1 VTAAAI
7 RISIQGD
14 FNKLEETNMPQKLRR
29 RRGVIVFSKQ
39 IVRQV
44 IPSECMF
51 VTRPCRRL
59 VAALPAFVAYLA
71 FVAVL
76 QAKDTRYAPD
86 WADIAPQRV
95 IKHTDRSGDALVKA
109 VAALKPG
116 DQLVLAAGTYIVDR
130 LWDINVSGTA
140 EAPVW
145 IVAEEGAA
153 VVITRPDA
161 KQNVLNVGRDG
172 PVHHLCLRGL
182 EITGGSHGLR
192 LGHCS
197 EVWVDG
203 CHIHHTG
210 SVCLSANSANTRR
223 LFLTSNHI
231 HHGGGHGEGM
241 YLGANHG
248 EYVMSESV
256 IALNHIHDCRGN
268 QGDGIEVKQGS
279 WGNLIAENDVHDT
292 QYPCITVYGTA
303 GKPVNVIERNLCRRS
318 ADHAMQVQ
326 GEAVVRN
333 NVLIAAAGSGFASTD
348 HQGRTINFQFVHN
361 TVINTGHAFSGGS
374 WNRRK
379 GMLLANNVLYSRDK
393 NALHFA
399 NGSEGVVIVGN
410 VALGAGPKAG
420 TSPGRGL
427 EDFTNVT
434 WDGAGH
440 DAEPVETAPFDHADP
455 TYLTDTDFAGNVR
468 AETVSGAVTR
478 RTAFDMVGDGAAKKA
493 DAVPLN

>member
-1 VTAAAI
+1 MLQTL
-7 RISIQGD
+7 G
-14 FNKLEETNMPQKLRR
+14 RR
-29 RRGVIVFSKQ
+29 GGVIVFSKQ
-39 IVRQV
+39 VVRRAL
-44 IPSECMF
+44 PLERMF
-51 VTRPCRRL
+51 APRSCRRL
-59 VAALPAFVAYLA
+59 AAVVTAFVVYLGS
-71 FVAVL
+71 VTTL
-76 QAKDTRYAPD
+76 QATETRYSPE
-86 WADIAPQRV
+86 WADIAPRRT
-95 IKHTDRSGDALVKA
+95 IKHTDRSGDALIKA
-109 VAALKPG
+109 VAALEPG
-116 DQLVLAAGTYIVDR
+116 DQLVLAAGTYSVDR
-130 LWDINVSGTA
+130 LWNINVSGTA
-140 EAPVW
+140 EAPIW

-153 VVITRPDA
+153 VIITRSDA
-161 KQNVLNVGRDG
+161 KQNVLNVGRDD
-172 PVHHLCLRGL
+172 PVHHLCLRDL

-192 LGHCS
+192 LGRCS
-197 EVWVDG
+197 EVWVDR

-210 SVCLSANSANTRR
+210 SVCLSANSADTRR
-223 LFLTSNHI
+223 LFLTRNHI

-256 IALNHIHDCRGN
+256 IARNHIHDCRGD

-348 HQGRTINFQFVHN
+348 HQGRTINLQFVHN

-374 WNRRK
+374 WNGRQ

-399 NGSEGVVIVGN
+399 NGSEGVVIAGN
-410 VALGAGPKAG
+410 VVLGAGPKAG

-427 EDFTNVT
+427 EDFTGVT
-434 WDGAGH
+434 WDGAAH
-440 DAEPVETAPFDHADP
+440 NAEPVETAPFDRADP
-455 TYLTDTDFAGNVR
+455 AYRTDTDFAGRVR
-468 AETVSGAVTR
+468 AEAVSGAVTR
-478 RTAFDMVGDGAAKKA
+478 PSRSTRSFTEPPKNDAAPAKS
-493 DAVPLN
+493 